1 MIKFEFTVS
10 DVEAETIMSC
20 ISDRINRNHEEI
32 MNEMVEKHEDPSKE
46 TECDARIK
54 WYRANTEY
62 LKDLKLKMKN
72 TYVEG

>member
-1 MIKFEFTVS
+1 
-10 DVEAETIMSC
+10 
-20 ISDRINRNHEEI
+20 